1 MPNLTTLLVNRAPF
15 SVVIETSFR
24 IEGILYRDN
33 YEIDETT
40 IIVGDFNYSLPL
52 DLFQYDDDAEE
63 WVYDDGNVHIE
74 LTPL

>member
-15 SVVIETSFR
+15 SVVIETPFR

-33 YEIDETT
+33 YEIDETIVT
-40 IIVGDFNYSLPL
+40 VGDFSYSLPF
-52 DLFQYDDDAEE
+52 DSFQYDNDAEE